1 MFFGAFFMEKLGME
15 KTEKSK
21 VKDTARI
28 KGRKWID
35 LPTFYKDRQSGAGVS
50 FTGKYISG

>member
-28 KGRKWID
+28 KGKKWID
-35 LPTFYKDRQSGAGVS
+35 LPTFYKDRRSGAGVS